1 MRRFLSNV
9 VLFCSGVN
17 TKFLN
22 ENCPEERHKFYPI
35 GLGVIVTT
43 TLAFISMMFAGNS
56 IFGTD
61 STLSWIYIF
70 LFSIFWA
77 FAIFMIDWGL
87 VKTMSKP
94 DFSTFSLW
102 DRIKYVFPV
111 LFRVLV
117 ALIISFSVSRPLEV
131 KIYEKRLRGQI
142 EKDRLEYISREQK
155 IKKDENEKTYGSS
168 LNKANKTLLEVNDKI
183 SKGPE
188 NEGYKINLEE
198 FKKCKSEY
206 ESLKATNERKISQ
219 LPTYIDKRI
228 KDRNGDYRT
237 IKVYNQQIT
246 RLRAEINSKSNQCSQ
261 IGEKVSDA
269 ETQFRDGFKTV
280 QENVATEQQSLAS
293 LLAQQRNR
301 DSLDLITITK
311 ASYVSFDTI
320 QPGLIT
326 QLESMSN
333 YEKTPEGQSAGWVRI
348 ILLLVIICI
357 DTAPIVIKL
366 LTKRGN
372 YEIMSENETNKLNF
386 LSTQENISNKH
397 LIKEL
402 SIAQREVLNKAIEE
416 WKNQELSDN
425 NISNNYINR
434 RT

>member
-1 MRRFLSNV
+1 MKRILSNI

-43 TLAFISMMFAGNS
+43 TLAFISMMFAGDS
-56 IFGTD
+56 IFGTN
-61 STLSWIYIF
+61 TTASWVYIF
-70 LFSIFWA
+70 LFSIFWG

-102 DRIKYVFPV
+102 DRIKYAFPV

-142 EKDRLEYISREQK
+142 EKDRLEYIKREQA
-155 IKKDENEKTYGSS
+155 IKRNENKKAFEDP
-168 LNKANKTLLEVNDKI
+168 LNKANKTILDVNDKI
-183 SKGPE
+183 AKGPE

-198 FKKCKSEY
+198 WKKCKSEY

-219 LPTYIDKRI
+219 LPQYIETRVR
-228 KDRNGDYRT
+228 DRNGDYRT
-237 IKVYNQQIT
+237 VRKFNPAIS
-246 RLRAEINSKSNQCSQ
+246 RLRTEINSKANQCSQ
-261 IGEKVSDA
+261 IGKKVSDA
-269 ETQFRDGFKTV
+269 ETEFRDGFKTV
-280 QENVATEQQSLAS
+280 QTNVATEQQNLAT
-293 LLAQQRNR
+293 LLEQQRKR
-301 DSLDLITITK
+301 DSLDLLTITK

-372 YEIMSENETNKLNF
+372 YEVMMENEINKLNF

-416 WKNQELSDN
+416 WKNNEMNDN

>member
-1 MRRFLSNV
+1 MRRFLSNM

-17 TKFLN
+17 IKFLN
-22 ENCPEERHKFYPI
+22 ENCPNERHKFYPI
-35 GLGVIVTT
+35 GIGVIVTT
-43 TLAFISMMFAGNS
+43 TLAFISMMFAGDS
-56 IFGTD
+56 IFGTN
-61 STLSWIYIF
+61 STLSWIYVF
-70 LFSIFWA
+70 LFSVFWA

-102 DRIKYVFPV
+102 DRIKYSFPV

-117 ALIISFSVSRPLEV
+117 AMIISFSVSRPLEV
-131 KIYEKRLRGQI
+131 KIYEKRLRAQI
-142 EKDRLEYISREQK
+142 EKDRLDYISKEQEK
-155 IKKDENEKTYGSS
+155 QKKENEKKYGSA
-168 LNKANKTLLEVNDKI
+168 LKNANDKLLGLNDKI

-198 FKKCKSEY
+198 YKKCQSEF
-206 ESLKATNERKISQ
+206 ESLKVTNERLINQ
-219 LPTYIDKRI
+219 LPQYIESRI
-228 KDRNGDYRT
+228 RDRNGDFKT
-237 IKVYNQQIT
+237 IRKLNPRIKQ
-246 RLRAEINSKSNQCSQ
+246 LRAEIELKGNQCSQ
-261 IGEKVSDA
+261 IGQKVSDA
-269 ETQFRDGFKTV
+269 ETKYRDDYKPV
-280 QENVATEQQSLAS
+280 QDNIASQQQIYATYLEEQ
-293 LLAQQRNR
+293 RKR
-301 DSLDLITITK
+301 DSSDLIRITK

-333 YEKTPEGQSAGWVRI
+333 YEKKDGKSVYLVRL
-348 ILLLVIICI
+348 ILLLIIICI

-372 YEIMSENETNKLNF
+372 YEIMTENETNMLNF

-402 SIAQREVLNKAIEE
+402 SMAQREVLNKAIEE
-416 WKNQELSDN
+416 WKIQELNDN

>member
-1 MRRFLSNV
+1 MKQLLSNF

-17 TKFLN
+17 TKFLK

-43 TLAFISMMFAGNS
+43 TLAFISMMFAGDS
-56 IFGTD
+56 IFGTN
-61 STLSWIYIF
+61 STASWIYIF

-102 DRIKYVFPV
+102 GRIKYAFPV

-131 KIYEKRLRGQI
+131 KIYEKRLRAQI
-142 EKDRLEYISREQK
+142 EKDRLDYISREQK

-168 LNKANKTLLEVNDKI
+168 LNKANKTLLDVNDKI
-183 SKGPE
+183 SKGPKS
-188 NEGYKINLEE
+188 EGYKINLDE
-198 FKKCKSEY
+198 FRKCKSEY
-206 ESLKATNERKISQ
+206 ESLKASNERKISQ

-237 IKVYNQQIT
+237 IKVYNQQIS
-246 RLRAEINSKSNQCSQ
+246 RLIAEIKSKSDQCSQ
-261 IGEKVSDA
+261 IGEQVSDA

-280 QENVATEQQSLAS
+280 QSNIATEQQNLAT
-293 LLAQQRNR
+293 LLNQQRNR

-372 YEIMSENETNKLNF
+372 YEIMTENETNKLNF

-416 WKNQELSDN
+416 WKNQEMNDD